1 MQFEK
6 LKILVDSIRSR
17 FSDLRNTHITDRQ
30 KMLLLSMVVGMLAG
44 FAAVII
50 KNLVHYIR
58 LLVEM
63 FIQPGEGYL
72 YIFFPL
78 IGLSLTVIFVKHI
91 NRNPVRHGIPGVLFA
106 IGKNKG
112 QIKTHNLYSSIIS
125 SALTVGFGGS
135 VGLEGP
141 TVATGAAIGS
151 SMGKWFRL
159 NQKQV
164 TLLLGCACAGAMSA
178 IFKAPI
184 AAVIFALEVI
194 MLDLTMSAIV
204 PLLISSATAVL
215 TSYFFMG
222 QNYLYAFAVND
233 AFRLN
238 QIGWYLVFGI
248 FTGLCAVYFTKM
260 YNLISGAFEKITNIF
275 VRLLTGGLLLGLVI
289 FIVPSLFGEGY
300 EVINSSL
307 RGQYGYLFEGT
318 FYSGLSGNYWA
329 ILFLFFILLL
339 LKVVATSV
347 TFGGGGVGGMFAP
360 SLFSGAIAGLFFSQA
375 MREGAG
381 IDISMSNFALTGMAG
396 MIAAVIHAPLTAVF
410 LIAELTG
417 GYQLFLPLII
427 VATTS
432 YATAKIFVSNSVYTI
447 LLAKR
452 GELRTHHKDKAVL
465 MMLQLEDLIEADFN
479 VLRPRDTMGQLIEII
494 RHAHRNIFPVVEEDG
509 TFRGLIKLDD
519 VRHIMFD
526 SEMYQNIYVRDL
538 MFMPDYVI
546 LYDDSVEEVARKF
559 QESGRY
565 NIAVLKH
572 GKYLGFIS
580 RAKLFSRYRD
590 LLKDFSEE

>member
-6 LKILVDSIRSR
+6 SKILFDTFLSR
-17 FSDLRNTHITDRQ
+17 FSALRHKPVPDRQ
-30 KMLLLSMVVGMLAG
+30 KMLALSVVVGMLAG

-58 LLVEM
+58 LMIES
-63 FIQPGEGYL
+63 ITIPKEGYL
-72 YIFFPL
+72 YILFPI
-78 IGLSLTVIFVKHI
+78 IGLSLTVIFVKYI

-106 IGKNKG
+106 ISKSKGK
-112 QIKTHNLYSSIIS
+112 IKTHNLYSSIIS

-151 SMGKWFRL
+151 NLGKWFHL
-159 NQKQV
+159 NQKQI
-164 TLLLGCACAGAMSA
+164 TLLLGCACAGGMSA

-204 PLLISSATAVL
+204 PLLISSATGVV

-248 FTGLCAVYFTKM
+248 FMGLCAVYFTKI
-260 YNLISGAFEKITNIF
+260 YNLITEAFEKIPNVF
-275 VRLLTGGLLLGLVI
+275 FRLLTGGLFLGLVI
-289 FIVPSLFGEGY
+289 FIIPSLFGEGY
-300 EVINSSL
+300 EVINSCL

-318 FYSGLSGNYWA
+318 FYSGLSGSYWA
-329 ILFLFFILLL
+329 TLFLFLMLFLF
-339 LKVVATSV
+339 KVVATSL
-347 TFGGGGVGGMFAP
+347 TFGSGGVGGIFAP
-360 SLFSGAIAGLFFSQA
+360 SLFSGAIAGLFFSQVLK
-375 MREGAG
+375 GSG
-381 IDISMSNFALTGMAG
+381 IDLSTTNFALTGMAG
-396 MIAAVIHAPLTAVF
+396 MIAAVIHAPLTAIF

-417 GYQLFLPLII
+417 GYQLLLPLII

-447 LLAKR
+447 QLAKR

-465 MMLQLEDLIEADFN
+465 MMLQLEDLIETDFN
-479 VLRPRDTMGQLIEII
+479 ILRPLATMGQLIETI
-494 RHAHRNIFPVVEEDG
+494 RYAHRNIFPVVEEDG
-509 TFRGLIKLDD
+509 TFRGIIKLDD

-526 SEMYQNIYVRDL
+526 NEMYQNVYVRDL
-538 MFMPDYVI
+538 MFMPEHVI
-546 LYDDSVEEVARKF
+546 FSDDSVEEVARKF

-565 NIAVLKH
+565 NIAVIKH

-580 RAKLFSRYRD
+580 RAKLFSTYRD